1 MVLPN
6 GNSITKGN
14 SSAVLNLFG
23 NVNTLN
29 SNGFSGNATSGA
41 SFQGF
46 NGGQIHFANKTIVNY
61 AGANQFVTGQ
71 IPYNY
76 LTTSGTGTKTLN
88 ADVEVDSTL
97 NLGTTLD
104 INAYQLKLL
113 GNPIAGT
120 PTKLSSSS
128 SSKLWLG
135 GSMPSVIIP
144 SSISDLSKLYVNNAS
159 SINMKSTITIADT
172 LTMVGGYLYTDT
184 LNSHKVVLSST
195 AQINETQTSYV
206 LGRVETTRNLPIGV
220 TTDFGNMGVIIKTNG
235 ATNAGS
241 TIVTRKTGIG
251 ATNVYAY
258 DHRLLKGIKMIWDI
272 TPTNNGGLAA
282 DITFSYFKNLLN
294 GVVDT
299 CLNGFSDHN
308 NSGNYLFAGRK
319 TLDLANHLINI
330 RRTDKFSAWTLGGSF
345 NNPLPVELISFNAKL
360 VGQDKSQLTWATAQE
375 INNDYFNIERS
386 EEGTNWLKVGQVDV
400 VNPNSNS
407 IKNYSFTDIFGFT
420 TAKVLYYRLKQVDL
434 NGQFTYSEIRKV
446 TLSTIA
452 NDVKVWYNRDAD
464 KSSIRFTANQDK
476 QISIRLM
483 SNDGKAISDKDF
495 GVTTGFNS
503 IDLDMTTLAKGIYSI
518 VIIESGNA
526 EVHRVIKY

>member
-1 MVLPN
+1 
-6 GNSITKGN
+6 
-14 SSAVLNLFG
+14 
-23 NVNTLN
+23 
-29 SNGFSGNATSGA
+29 
-41 SFQGF
+41 
-46 NGGQIHFANKTIVNY
+46 
-61 AGANQFVTGQ
+61 
-71 IPYNY
+71 
-76 LTTSGTGTKTLN
+76 
-88 ADVEVDSTL
+88 
-97 NLGTTLD
+97 
-104 INAYQLKLL
+104 
-113 GNPIAGT
+113 
-120 PTKLSSSS
+120 
-128 SSKLWLG
+128 
-135 GSMPSVIIP
+135 
-144 SSISDLSKLYVNNAS
+144 
-159 SINMKSTITIADT
+159 
-172 LTMVGGYLYTDT
+172 
-184 LNSHKVVLSST
+184 
-195 AQINETQTSYV
+195 
-206 LGRVETTRNLPIGV
+206 
-220 TTDFGNMGVIIKTNG
+220 
-235 ATNAGS
+235 
-241 TIVTRKTGIG
+241 
-251 ATNVYAY
+251 
-258 DHRLLKGIKMIWDI
+258 
-272 TPTNNGGLAA
+272 
-282 DITFSYFKNLLN
+282 LN

-464 KSSIRFTANQDK
+464 KSSIRFTASQDK

-483 SNDGKAISDKDF
+483 SNDGKVISEKDF
-495 GVTTGFNS
+495 GATIGFNS
-503 IDLDMTTLAKGIYSI
+503 IDLDMSTLAKGIYSI